1 MEIKLRVHQ
10 PNQQL
15 TKSSNPTLKT
25 QRQASNKQ
33 CVKEYCS
40 CDEKCQFSAFH
51 GTYCRS
57 YSEKRTISD
66 KCMNKRVLD
75 FIHQTISVS

>member
-1 MEIKLRVHQ
+1 MEIKLRVNQ

-66 KCMNKRVLD
+66 KYMKKRVLD
-75 FIHQTISVS
+75 FIHQTICAS

>member
-1 MEIKLRVHQ
+1 MEIKLRVNQ

-15 TKSSNPTLKT
+15 AKSSNPTLKT
-25 QRQASNKQ
+25 QGQASNKP

-40 CDEKCQFSAFH
+40 CDEKCQFLAFQ

-57 YSEKRTISD
+57 YSEKQTISD

-75 FIHQTISVS
+75 FTHQTISVS